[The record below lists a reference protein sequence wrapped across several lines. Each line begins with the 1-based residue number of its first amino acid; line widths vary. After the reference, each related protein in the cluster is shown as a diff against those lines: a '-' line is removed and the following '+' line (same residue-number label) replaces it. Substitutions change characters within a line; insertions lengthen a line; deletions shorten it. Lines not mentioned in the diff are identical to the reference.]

1 MPAFKYFMDVYI
13 DVTCDW
19 LMQLRE
25 LLKIHELGCII
36 EASPVALRDGTRQIM
51 CLYVLL
57 NIDY

>member
-1 MPAFKYFMDVYI
+1 MTAFKYFMDVYI

-36 EASPVALRDGTRQIM
+36 EATPIALRDVPRQIK

-57 NIDY
+57 NIGS

>member
-25 LLKIHELGCII
+25 LLKSKNW
-36 EASPVALRDGTRQIM
+36 AA
-51 CLYVLL
+51 
-57 NIDY
+57 